1 MLKYL
6 KTWQVRF
13 DGMSL
18 RERAGIVAAALVLVY
33 FFMEL
38 GLFNPEAARA
48 KALTR
53 RIEAQQVEL
62 AAVRKEIGALTE
74 LLMHDPNVKE
84 LAQIESMKNSIAQAD
99 ALIGQL
105 DSNSPQV
112 SAVVKELLA
121 GSSGLTLVSLKTLP
135 VSTVFQSK
143 AAPVAAPAKPAADAK
158 DAAPKPAAPPRP
170 AAAIYR
176 HGIDISI
183 RGNYLA
189 LLPYL
194 ERLQKYPKP
203 LFWGDASLSVQDYP
217 EGVLNFKVYAM
228 SGQPGS
234 PLQ

>member
-6 KTWQVRF
+6 KTWQARF

-18 RERAGIVAAALVLVY
+18 RERVGIVAAAAVLVY
-33 FFMEL
+33 FVMEL
-38 GLFNPEAARA
+38 GLLNPEAART

-53 RIEAQQVEL
+53 RVEAQQAEL
-62 AAVRKEIGALTE
+62 AAVRKEIGELTG
-74 LLMHDPNVKE
+74 LFMHDPNVKE
-84 LAQIESMKNSIAQAD
+84 KAQIESMKNSIAQAD

-105 DSNSPQV
+105 DSNAPQV

-121 GSSGLTLVSLKTLP
+121 GSSGLTLLSLRTLP
-135 VSTVFQSK
+135 VSTMFQSK

-158 DAAPKPAAPPRP
+158 DAAPKPEAPPRP

-176 HGIDISI
+176 HGIEISVK
-183 RGNYLA
+183 GNYLA

-194 ERLQKYPKP
+194 ERLQKYPRP
-203 LFWGDASLSVQDYP
+203 LFWGDASLRVEYP
-217 EGVLNFKVYAM
+217 EGVLRFNVYAM

>member
-6 KTWQVRF
+6 KTWQARF

-18 RERAGIVAAALVLVY
+18 RERVGIVAAAAVLVY
-33 FFMEL
+33 FVLEL
-38 GLFNPEAARA
+38 GLLNPEAARA
-48 KALTR
+48 KALAR
-53 RIEAQQVEL
+53 RIEAQQAEL
-62 AAVRKEIGALTE
+62 AAVRKEIGAFTE

-84 LAQIESMKNSIAQAD
+84 KAQIESMKNSIAQAD
-99 ALIGQL
+99 ALIEQL
-105 DSNSPQV
+105 GSNAPQV

-121 GSSGLTLVSLKTLP
+121 GSSGLTLMSLKTLP
-135 VSTVFQSK
+135 VSTMFQSK

-158 DAAPKPAAPPRP
+158 DAAPKPVAPPRP

-176 HGIDISI
+176 HGIEISVK
-183 RGNYLA
+183 GNYLA

-228 SGQPGS
+228 SGRPGS